1 MARVNLSRDSLLH
14 SLSFYKKTI
23 SSDHF
28 SVVHSTIPTMSYL
41 QTALSWVLNSI
52 TKTQQIHRMS
62 RHSDSYRIVATTSP
76 FSYIA
81 F

>member
-14 SLSFYKKTI
+14 SLSFYNRTI
-23 SSDHF
+23 YSTYF
-28 SVVHSTIPTMSYL
+28 SIVHSIIPTKSYL

-52 TKTQQIHRMS
+52 TKAQQIHRMS

>member
-1 MARVNLSRDSLLH
+1 ML
-14 SLSFYKKTI
+14 
-23 SSDHF
+23 
-28 SVVHSTIPTMSYL
+28 YL

-62 RHSDSYRIVATTSP
+62 RHADSYRIVATTSP